1 MNMMTNS
8 AFLISLMSTVASLPF
23 FLFTLPAGALAD
35 LLDRK
40 RIMYFMNGWLAVSA
54 GSLAIC
60 GWLHLLHPA
69 VLLAG
74 VFMIGIGFAFNAPA
88 WTSMQPEIVTHDEL
102 PSAATLSGLQLN
114 ISSIIGPA
122 LGGAVLP
129 LVGANTVFASNGLC
143 FLLVIVAVAQLPR
156 TKPMSN
162 LPLENFTESFLTAIR
177 YVRYSQGIQIV
188 LARTVIFSFF
198 ISVIPALLPV
208 VGLKELHLSAS
219 SLGLVFTSMGAGA
232 VLGAVFIMPW
242 VRDKFHSNTITILAN
257 VLVAIVFLMM
267 ALIRQHEWFLVA
279 AAIAGVAWTMAA
291 SELWVAGQRAMPSWA
306 RGRMNATVI
315 MVGQG
320 ATALG
325 GLIWGGSASAWG
337 VQSTLLGAGALLL
350 LSLGLLFWLSI
361 DFTGTLDFEPANI
374 TNQSL
379 RLIHLPAPH
388 DGPVVIFVDVQA
400 DRGLGP
406 AVLEVLREVRLVHLR
421 NGAFAWR
428 IYEDLAKANAYRV
441 EMMYPSWTQY
451 LLQQERMTKQ
461 EKAILDKARALH
473 IGEEPAEV
481 RHFLCVNREL
491 HTRRFPVTR
500 PTGMVEAP
508 LGVDNAT

>member
-1 MNMMTNS
+1 
-8 AFLISLMSTVASLPF
+8 
-23 FLFTLPAGALAD
+23 
-35 LLDRK
+35 
-40 RIMYFMNGWLAVSA
+40 
-54 GSLAIC
+54 
-60 GWLHLLHPA
+60 
-69 VLLAG
+69 
-74 VFMIGIGFAFNAPA
+74 
-88 WTSMQPEIVTHDEL
+88 
-102 PSAATLSGLQLN
+102 
-114 ISSIIGPA
+114 
-122 LGGAVLP
+122 
-129 LVGANTVFASNGLC
+129 
-143 FLLVIVAVAQLPR
+143 
-156 TKPMSN
+156 
-162 LPLENFTESFLTAIR
+162 
-177 YVRYSQGIQIV
+177 
-188 LARTVIFSFF
+188 
-198 ISVIPALLPV
+198 
-208 VGLKELHLSAS
+208 
-219 SLGLVFTSMGAGA
+219 
-232 VLGAVFIMPW
+232 
-242 VRDKFHSNTITILAN
+242 
-257 VLVAIVFLMM
+257 
-267 ALIRQHEWFLVA
+267 
-279 AAIAGVAWTMAA
+279 
-291 SELWVAGQRAMPSWA
+291 
-306 RGRMNATVI
+306 
-315 MVGQG
+315 
-320 ATALG
+320 
-325 GLIWGGSASAWG
+325 
-337 VQSTLLGAGALLL
+337 LLGAGALLL